1 MAKRARPS
9 QGAGRGGTRKPVTID
24 LEANKAAKDA
34 GTPAPDKA
42 EGASD
47 PAVSPAE
54 PVAMDQAR
62 TSGGKD
68 AAAGEAGKDAAARP
82 DAASSATSEKT
93 ATSASAAGGAA
104 KDARRSS
111 AAGGGRD
118 GRADRSATP
127 PPPARRGGIGPL
139 LGGIIGALIAL
150 FAAAALQ
157 WFGALPSV
165 GQGAEPFDSTPIE
178 QNIADL
184 EARIAELG
192 EQQQAGAGEAGL
204 SAEARAEIDAAVEAA
219 RQQGAEAM
227 DAIESVST
235 ELQSLQSAVSSGEAG
250 DGAAAQA
257 LSERLEALEGEIA
270 DALGGGES
278 IAALQDRLAAI
289 ETGLGDDGGQA
300 LGDVPAA
307 LEGVRNDLG
316 ALSERVEAVAGEI
329 APLGQSVD
337 ALQARLDEELAVLRD
352 RVASAEETIAEG
364 GADSASVARAVAAAG
379 LKSAIDRGSAFATE
393 LEAYASVAGEDETVA
408 ALRDYAASGVPTVPQ
423 LADSFGP
430 VANRIVA
437 TGQGLDENAS
447 IADRLMAS
455 ARGLVQVRPV
465 GEVEGDT
472 PGAIAARMEARL
484 KEGDLDATLAEWETL
499 PEAARAAS
507 EDFIDQVRARRT
519 VDQLVAE
526 ALSSAMAAAGPEEA
540 GQ

>member
-24 LEANKAAKDA
+24 LEANKAAKDT
-34 GTPAPDKA
+34 GKPAPDKA
-42 EGASD
+42 AGAPD

-54 PVAMDQAR
+54 PVAMDQAK

-68 AAAGEAGKDAAARP
+68 AAAGNAGKSADARP
-82 DAASSATSEKT
+82 EAASSATSEKT
-93 ATSASAAGGAA
+93 ATSTSAAGGAA
-104 KDARRSS
+104 RDATRSS

-118 GRADRSATP
+118 GGADRSATP

-165 GQGAEPFDSTPIE
+165 GQGAEPFDAAPIE
-178 QNIADL
+178 QNIAEL

-192 EQQQAGAGEAGL
+192 DQQAGAGEAGL

-270 DALGGGES
+270 DALGGDES

-289 ETGLGDDGGQA
+289 EAGLGDDGGQA

-307 LEGVRNDLG
+307 LEGIRSDLG
-316 ALSERVEAVAGEI
+316 ALGERVEAVAGEI
-329 APLGQSVD
+329 APLGQSFD
-337 ALQARLDEELAVLRD
+337 ALQARLDEELAALRD

-364 GADSASVARAVAAAG
+364 GADTASVARAVAAAG

-484 KEGDLDATLAEWETL
+484 KEGDLNATLAEWEAL